1 MENRSKTQSND
12 YLQERSD
19 LIIIIMKGILDKN
32 LVIDDLYTVKF
43 FLKEGSYAESYRV
56 KDREGATRFLKL
68 FDHSKLK
75 ATQYT
80 PEGKIREI
88 EHLKQLN
95 HRNLVAYL
103 DNGGLTINDAHYS
116 WVVLE
121 FISGE
126 TMADRLK
133 RNRAVN
139 VYEAKDLVKG
149 VLSGLEFLHT
159 LPIPIVH
166 NEITNLNV
174 MTDLSRDVPVPK
186 IIDFGYSRNHDGD
199 SEDYSRDGLSQ
210 IYLAPEN
217 LEGTY
222 SPKSDLYSCGVL
234 LYHLIFGIPPWSLEL
249 SRYKAN
255 PEKYEEVLAAERAK
269 PLMFVNSDASI
280 DKNTLGVIIKALKT
294 DPEERFESAAEF
306 IQAIEGNV
314 DVDFKPEEMKQK
326 QGPTSGSAF
335 GGQPSG
341 VSSGVV
347 SEVRTGDG
355 FKDIAGMKDLKELL
369 QVDVIDALKERERY
383 AEFGLTIPNGMLL
396 YGPPGCG
403 KTFFAEKFA
412 EEIGFRF
419 YQIKPSDLQS
429 KYVNATQENIGA
441 LFQEARDNAPS
452 IIFID
457 ELDALVPDRNMPNMN
472 HMSSSAVNEF
482 LAQMNNSGESEVFVI
497 GATNRPESIDSAI
510 LRAGRLDKIIYIPP
524 PDFDARAE
532 MFKLVLDKRPV
543 EGELDYKKLAEL
555 TENFVSSDVR
565 FLCDE
570 ASRQALRGKT
580 KITQTIVEETIKAN
594 KPSISLSE
602 IKNFLKIKEKFEGG
616 GSSNSSIGFRK
627 N

>member
-1 MENRSKTQSND
+1 MTIYDKK
-12 YLQERSD
+12 
-19 LIIIIMKGILDKN
+19 MKGILEKN
-32 LVIDDLYTVKF
+32 MVIDDLYTVKF

-68 FDHSKLK
+68 FDHAKLK
-75 ATQYT
+75 ASQYT

-103 DNGGLTINDAHYS
+103 DNGGLTLEDQHYS

-126 TMADRLK
+126 TLADRLK
-133 RNRAVN
+133 RNSAVN
-139 VYEAKDLVKG
+139 VYEAKELVKG
-149 VLSGLEFLHT
+149 VLEGLEFLHS
-159 LPIPIVH
+159 LPVAIVH

-199 SEDYSRDGLSQ
+199 CDDYSRDDLNQ
-210 IYLAPEN
+210 IYLAPEC
-217 LEGTY
+217 LEGAY
-222 SPKSDLYSCGVL
+222 STKSDLYACGVL

-249 SRYKAN
+249 SRYKTN
-255 PEKYEEVLAAERAK
+255 KEKYEEVLTAERAK
-269 PLMFVNSDASI
+269 PLMFVSSDASI
-280 DKNTLGVIIKALKT
+280 DKNTLGIIIKALKT
-294 DPEERFESAAEF
+294 DPEERFESAAEM
-306 IQAIEGNV
+306 IQAIEGKIT
-314 DVDFKPEEMKQK
+314 VDFKPEDMKQK
-326 QGPTSGSAF
+326 QAPVGGGGGAY
-335 GGQPSG
+335 GGQSSGAPSG
-341 VSSGVV
+341 VT
-347 SEVRTGDG
+347 SEVRTGEG

-412 EEIGFRF
+412 EEVGFRF

-441 LFQEARDNAPS
+441 LFQEARDNSPS

-482 LAQMNNSGESEVFVI
+482 LAQMNNTGESDVFVI
-497 GATNRPESIDSAI
+497 GATNRPESIDTAV

-532 MFKLVLDKRPV
+532 MFELVLDKRPL

-570 ASRQALRGKT
+570 ASRNALRAKT
-580 KITQTIVEETIKAN
+580 KISQNLVEETIKAN

-602 IKNFLKIKEKFEGG
+602 INNYLKIKEKFEGG
-616 GSSNSSIGFRK
+616 GNSNSSIGFRK
-627 N
+627 K